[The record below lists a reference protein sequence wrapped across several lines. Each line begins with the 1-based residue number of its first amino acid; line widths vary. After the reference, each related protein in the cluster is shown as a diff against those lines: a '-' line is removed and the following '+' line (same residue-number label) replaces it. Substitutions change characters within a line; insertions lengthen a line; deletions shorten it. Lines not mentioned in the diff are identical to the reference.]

1 MAFAAVNVT
10 GDPRAASFG
19 PLKLQRMKF
28 TALSGDTSGTV
39 TCDSLYLVQSIMI
52 DGGLVM
58 SAAPTFSGNA
68 VTLAFN
74 DPTASVFGDILVM
87 GK

>member
-1 MAFAAVNVT
+1 MAFVATDAT
-10 GDPRAASFG
+10 GESRAMSLG
-19 PLKLQRMKF
+19 PLKAQLL
-28 TALSGDTSGTV
+28 TWAAISGDTSGTV
-39 TCDSLYLVQSIMI
+39 TADKLYLAQHIII

-58 SAAPTFSGNA
+58 SAAPTFSGNV

-74 DPTASVFGDILVM
+74 DPTATVKGDIIVL